1 MVFTGYPPNHP
12 ASRTGRNEWRQE
24 PARVGYVGAGPGG
37 GPPASSDERL
47 PEEMVWKS
55 PVSLLPYLTAGD
67 VMVFTGYPPNHPA
80 SRTGRKEWQQDLAR
94 VGYVGAIG
102 DGGPPTSPGEMLR
115 EEFLKPLGISQRKL
129 AQAIGLPY
137 RQVNGIVHAR
147 RPVTPA
153 IALRLTRY
161 LGMSVGFWLNL
172 QLALDLYNAAQAE
185 AETLARIQPFPR
197 PDLEDAPDDGDGGEY
212 AGEYRA
218 VAGESGEST
227 DNESGDGKT
236 PAPAQIQPQAD

>member
-12 ASRTGRNEWRQE
+12 ASR
-24 PARVGYVGAGPGG
+24 
-37 GPPASSDERL
+37 S
-47 PEEMVWKS
+47 
-55 PVSLLPYLTAGD
+55 
-67 VMVFTGYPPNHPA
+67 
-80 SRTGRKEWQQDLAR
+80 GRKEWQQDLAG

-115 EEFLKPLGISQRKL
+115 EEFLNPLGISQRKL
-129 AQAIGLPY
+129 AAAIGLPY
-137 RQVNGIVHAR
+137 RQVNGIIHAR

-197 PDLEDAPDDGDGGEY
+197 PDLEDDPDDYGDRD
-212 AGEYRA
+212 EYRGA
-218 VAGESGEST
+218 AANESGEST
-227 DNESGDGKT
+227 DNASGDGQT
-236 PAPAQIQPQAD
+236 PAPAQIQQQAD

>member
-12 ASRTGRNEWRQE
+12 ASR
-24 PARVGYVGAGPGG
+24 AGQ
-37 GPPASSDERL
+37 
-47 PEEMVWKS
+47 
-55 PVSLLPYLTAGD
+55 
-67 VMVFTGYPPNHPA
+67 
-80 SRTGRKEWQQDLAR
+80 KEWQQDLAR

-102 DGGPPTSPGEMLR
+102 DGGPPTSPGDMLL
-115 EEFLKPLGISQRKL
+115 EEFLKPLGISQRQL
-129 AQAIGLPY
+129 ASALGLSY

-197 PDLEDAPDDGDGGEY
+197 PDLEDASDDYGDGDEY
-212 AGEYRA
+212 GDEYRA
-218 VAGESGEST
+218 AAGEST
-227 DNESGDGKT
+227 DNESGDGQT
-236 PAPAQIQPQAD
+236 PAPAQIHQQAD

>member
-12 ASRTGRNEWRQE
+12 ASR
-24 PARVGYVGAGPGG
+24 A
-37 GPPASSDERL
+37 
-47 PEEMVWKS
+47 
-55 PVSLLPYLTAGD
+55 
-67 VMVFTGYPPNHPA
+67 
-80 SRTGRKEWQQDLAR
+80 GRKEWQQDLAR

-115 EEFLKPLGISQRKL
+115 EEFLKPLGISQRQL
-129 AQAIGLPY
+129 AQALGLPY
-137 RQVNGIVHAR
+137 RQVNGIIHAR

-197 PDLEDAPDDGDGGEY
+197 PDLEDDPDDYGDGDDGRDGNDY
-212 AGEYRA
+212 GDAYRA
-218 VAGESGEST
+218 AAADESGEST
-227 DNESGDGKT
+227 DNESADGKT
-236 PAPAQIQPQAD
+236 PAPAQIQQQAD

>member
-12 ASRTGRNEWRQE
+12 ASR
-24 PARVGYVGAGPGG
+24 AGQ
-37 GPPASSDERL
+37 
-47 PEEMVWKS
+47 
-55 PVSLLPYLTAGD
+55 
-67 VMVFTGYPPNHPA
+67 
-80 SRTGRKEWQQDLAR
+80 KEWQQDLAR

-102 DGGPPTSPGEMLR
+102 DGGPPTSPGEMLL
-115 EEFLKPLGISQRKL
+115 EEFLKPLGISQRQL
-129 AQAIGLPY
+129 AAAIGLPY
-137 RQVNGIVHAR
+137 RQVNGIIHAR

-197 PDLEDAPDDGDGGEY
+197 PDLENDPDDYGDGDDYRDGDEY
-212 AGEYRA
+212 GDAYRA
-218 VAGESGEST
+218 AAGESGEST
-227 DNESGDGKT
+227 DNESGGGPT
-236 PAPAQIQPQAD
+236 PEPAQIHQQAV

>member
-12 ASRTGRNEWRQE
+12 ASR
-24 PARVGYVGAGPGG
+24 AG
-37 GPPASSDERL
+37 
-47 PEEMVWKS
+47 K
-55 PVSLLPYLTAGD
+55 
-67 VMVFTGYPPNHPA
+67 
-80 SRTGRKEWQQDLAR
+80 KEWQRDLAR

-102 DGGPPTSPGEMLR
+102 DGGPPASPGEMLR

-129 AQAIGLPY
+129 ADATGLPY
-137 RQVNGIVHAR
+137 RQVNGIIRGR

-185 AETLARIQPFPR
+185 AETLARIQPYPR
-197 PDLEDAPDDGDGGEY
+197 PDLDDDPDDYADGGDDY
-212 AGEYRA
+212 DTNEYRA
-218 VAGESGEST
+218 GAPGERARHE
-227 DNESGDGKT
+227 T
-236 PAPAQIQPQAD
+236 PQPAQIKQQAV